1 MDDAIYTIGYGNR
14 EADELLMILHRLE
27 IRYLIDVRSV
37 PFSKHEPAYSRA
49 SLEKRLRQYGIRYL
63 YMGDSLGGR
72 PSDRSCYTSGKVDY
86 AKLADKEFYQ
96 AGVERLIDAW
106 RQRLSVCLLCSERQP
121 EMCHRS
127 KLLGVS
133 LATVNVPVMHV
144 AADGALQTQADVIRL
159 ISPDQLGLFGSLFT
173 SRKRYMK

>member
-1 MDDAIYTIGYGNR
+1 LDHAIYTIGYGNR

-27 IRYLIDVRSV
+27 IRYLVDVRSV
-37 PFSKHEPAYSRA
+37 PFSRHEPAYSRA
-49 SLEKRLRQYGIRYL
+49 SLEKRLRQCGIRYL

-72 PSDRSCYTSGKVDY
+72 PNDRSCYTSGKVDY
-86 AKLADKEFYQ
+86 AKLAEKEFYQ
-96 AGVERLIDAW
+96 AGVERLIEAW

-121 EMCHRS
+121 EKCHRS

-133 LATVNVPVMHV
+133 LATVNVPVLHV
-144 AADGALQTQADVIRL
+144 AVDGGLQAQADVMRL
-159 ISPDQLGLFGSLFT
+159 VSSDQLGLFGTLLT